1 MTGATRRITTEDI
14 MPERFYLDPYQTS
27 LSTTVVSHDDAGIVL
42 ADTLCYPLG
51 GGQPGDTA
59 TLQLA
64 DGSSLAISDTRRD
77 KTSRAIVHQVAAD
90 APRLVAG
97 TAVTLQLD
105 WARRHRHMRIHTC
118 LHLLSCVIKAGVTGG
133 NLSAE
138 SGRLDFDLPEGM
150 ELDKDHIERELNA
163 LIAADHAVSVQMTSG
178 AALKAQPELIKTMS
192 VTPPLELPEIRL
204 IAIDGID
211 LQPCGGTHVRRT
223 GEIGQVLVKKIES
236 KGARNKRVVIALAD

>member
-1 MTGATRRITTEDI
+1 
-14 MPERFYLDPYQTS
+14 MPERFYLDPYQTT
-27 LSTTVVSHDDAGIVL
+27 LHTTVLSHDERGLVL

-64 DGSSLAISDTRRD
+64 DGSQLAITDTRRD
-77 KTSRAIVHQVAAD
+77 KASREIVHQLTAGSPQLAA
-90 APRLVAG
+90 G
-97 TAVTLQLD
+97 SAVTLQLD
-105 WARRHRHMRIHTC
+105 WARRHRHMRVHTC
-118 LHLLSCVIKAGVTGG
+118 LHLLSCVIRAGVTGG
-133 NLSAE
+133 NLTAD

-150 ELDKDHIERELNA
+150 ELDRDHIERELNA
-163 LIAADHAVSVQMTSG
+163 LIAANHAVTVQMTSG
-178 AALKAQPELIKTMS
+178 EALRAQPELIKTMS
-192 VTPPLELPEIRL
+192 VTPPLDLPEIRL

-211 LQPCGGTHVRRT
+211 LQPCGGTHVRQT

>member
-1 MTGATRRITTEDI
+1 
-14 MPERFYLDPYQTS
+14 MPERFYLDPYQTT
-27 LSTTVVSHDDAGIVL
+27 LHTTVLSHDERGLVL

-64 DGSSLAISDTRRD
+64 DGSQLAITDTRRD
-77 KTSRAIVHQVAAD
+77 KASREIVHQLAAGSPLL
-90 APRLVAG
+90 AAG
-97 TAVTLQLD
+97 SAVTLQLD
-105 WARRHRHMRIHTC
+105 WARRHRHMRVHTC
-118 LHLLSCVIKAGVTGG
+118 LHLLSCVIRAGVTGG
-133 NLSAE
+133 NLTAD

-150 ELDKDHIERELNA
+150 ELDRDHIERELNA
-163 LIAADHAVSVQMTSG
+163 LIAANHAVTVQMTSG
-178 AALKAQPELIKTMS
+178 EALRAQPELIKTMS
-192 VTPPLELPEIRL
+192 VTPPLDLSEIRL

-211 LQPCGGTHVRRT
+211 LQPCGGTHVRQT

>member
-1 MTGATRRITTEDI
+1 
-14 MPERFYLDPYQTS
+14 MPERFYLDPYQTT
-27 LSTTVVSHDDAGIVL
+27 LHTTVLSHDERGLVL

-64 DGSSLAISDTRRD
+64 DGSQLAITDTRRD
-77 KTSRAIVHQVAAD
+77 KASREIVHQLAAGSPLL
-90 APRLVAG
+90 AAG
-97 TAVTLQLD
+97 SAVTLQLD
-105 WARRHRHMRIHTC
+105 WARRHRHMRVHTC
-118 LHLLSCVIKAGVTGG
+118 LHLLSCVIRAGVTGG
-133 NLSAE
+133 NLTAD

-150 ELDKDHIERELNA
+150 ELDRDHIERELNA
-163 LIAADHAVSVQMTSG
+163 LIAANHAVTVQMTSG
-178 AALKAQPELIKTMS
+178 EALRAQPELIKTMS
-192 VTPPLELPEIRL
+192 VTPPLDLPEIRL

-211 LQPCGGTHVRRT
+211 LQPCGGTHVLQT

>member
-1 MTGATRRITTEDI
+1 
-14 MPERFYLDPYQTS
+14 MPERFYLDPYQTTLHTS
-27 LSTTVVSHDDAGIVL
+27 VLSHDERGLVL

-64 DGSSLAISDTRRD
+64 DGSQLTITDTRRD
-77 KTSRAIVHQVAAD
+77 KASREIVHQLAASS
-90 APRLVAG
+90 PQLPAG
-97 TAVTLQLD
+97 SAVTLQLD
-105 WARRHRHMRIHTC
+105 WARRHRHMRVHTC
-118 LHLLSCVIKAGVTGG
+118 LHLLSCVIRAGVTGG
-133 NLSAE
+133 NLTAD

-150 ELDKDHIERELNA
+150 ELDRDHIERELNA
-163 LIAADHAVSVQMTSG
+163 LIAANHAVTVQMTSG
-178 AALKAQPELIKTMS
+178 EALRAQPELIKTMS
-192 VTPPLELPEIRL
+192 VTPPLDLPEIRL

-211 LQPCGGTHVRRT
+211 LQPCGGTHVRQT